1 MSPFNSVHFPF
12 EYRAGQKKD
21 DCRSISDD
29 CQTQKII
36 YGGVDRHRG
45 KTISAIFPAMKAMG
59 GGMAEKIFYPYG
71 KNNHAG
77 LLQKKRISC

>member
-1 MSPFNSVHFPF
+1 
-12 EYRAGQKKD
+12 
-21 DCRSISDD
+21 
-29 CQTQKII
+29 
-36 YGGVDRHRG
+36 
-45 KTISAIFPAMKAMG
+45 MKAMG